1 MNVAIGFVDGVENQ
15 AVAHEAAIHEDVDAI
30 AIGAL
35 DFRARGEPVEGE
47 ARFFFTL
54 LQLGLG
60 DGSAK
65 GGADYGNFDQLVEG
79 LLAEKLVDALGEA
92 LDRRAVD
99 DLLRGRGENELL
111 AGISKRVMGEQR
123 GDVAQLGRFGF
134 EELAARASA
143 IEKIGG
149 NDGGA
154 CGKTGGVYADEVAA
168 RKFHARA
175 LRLFF
180 RARFPGQAGDGG
192 DGWEGLSAR

>member
-1 MNVAIGFVDGVENQ
+1 MNVAIGFVDGVEDQ
-15 AVAHEAAIHEDVDAI
+15 AIAHEAAIDEDVDAI
-30 AIGAL
+30 AIGTL
-35 DFRARGEPVEGE
+35 DFRAGGGTVGGGG
-47 ARFFFTL
+47 RFLLSL

-65 GGADYGNFDQLVEG
+65 GGADYRNFDQLVEG

-111 AGISKRVMGEQR
+111 AGISKRVMGDQR
-123 GDVAQLGRFGF
+123 GDVAQLGSFGF
-134 EELAARASA
+134 EELAARRNAV
-143 IEKIGG
+143 EKIGDT
-149 NDGGA
+149 DGGA
-154 CGKTGGVYADEVAA
+154 CGKTGGVYPDEVAT
-168 RKFHARA
+168 RDFHARA